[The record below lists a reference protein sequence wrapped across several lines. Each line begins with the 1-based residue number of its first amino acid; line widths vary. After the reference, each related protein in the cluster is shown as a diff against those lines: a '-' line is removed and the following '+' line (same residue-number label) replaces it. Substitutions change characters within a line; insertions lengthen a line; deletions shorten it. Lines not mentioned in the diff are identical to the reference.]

1 MVTHITFQ
9 CQVFIHM
16 LLKKELGVSRVIIN
30 LFENIN
36 FKLQTLFEKDVS

>member
-9 CQVFIHM
+9 CHVFIHV
-16 LLKKELGVSRVIIN
+16 LLKTELCVSRLIIN

-36 FKLQTLFEKDVS
+36 FKLQTFFEKDVS